1 MPRDKIIEALDTYD
15 DWLRQHCR
23 AIDAELAEKR
33 QLLAADTFAFLRGTC
48 FRFAAHFAAK
58 LPDLLQRAAVPS
70 CGDAHIENF
79 GTWRDQEG
87 RLVWGVNDLD
97 EAAIL
102 PWPADLVRL
111 LASALLVREKSGA
124 KAKELAATVR
134 DAYAKG
140 LAAPG
145 SFVLDEEH
153 AALRAFVLPADAARA
168 AFWKRL
174 DGLRAVP
181 QVPADFRQA
190 LIADLPVGAEV
201 QRIVHR
207 RAGLGS
213 LGRPRFTLIANW
225 AGGRL
230 VREAKTR
237 LPSAWLYAEVKGAEP
252 VEPIAI
258 MAAPGRAADPWYRM
272 MPEIIVRRLAP
283 DSRRLSAPDGHTETL
298 LTQLGAMATE
308 LGHVHAT
315 GRHAHKAEQELAR
328 LSASELRDAA
338 ETMAALVEE
347 DHAALAARQDR

>member
-1 MPRDKIIEALDTYD
+1 MPRDKIVEALDTYD

-48 FRFAAHFAAK
+48 FCFAAHFAAK

-134 DAYAKG
+134 DAHAKG

-153 AALRAFVLPADAARA
+153 AALRAFVLPDDAARA

-190 LIADLPVGAEV
+190 LIAICPLG
-201 QRIVHR
+201 R
-207 RAGLGS
+207 RCKGLSIAGL
-213 LGRPRFTLIANW
+213 AW
-225 AGGRL
+225 A
-230 VREAKTR
+230 
-237 LPSAWLYAEVKGAEP
+237 AW
-252 VEPIAI
+252 
-258 MAAPGRAADPWYRM
+258 AAPA
-272 MPEIIVRRLAP
+272 
-283 DSRRLSAPDGHTETL
+283 SR
-298 LTQLGAMATE
+298 
-308 LGHVHAT
+308 
-315 GRHAHKAEQELAR
+315 
-328 LSASELRDAA
+328 
-338 ETMAALVEE
+338 
-347 DHAALAARQDR
+347 